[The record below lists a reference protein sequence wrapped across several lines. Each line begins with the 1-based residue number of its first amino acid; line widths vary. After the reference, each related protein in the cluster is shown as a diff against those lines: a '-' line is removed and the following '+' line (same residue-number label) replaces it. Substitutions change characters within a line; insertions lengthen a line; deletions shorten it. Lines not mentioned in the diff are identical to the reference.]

1 MCKNPFT
8 NQNVCAIIKINNS
21 ERNDYS
27 ANESQKNN
35 I

>member
-8 NQNVCAIIKINNS
+8 NQNVCAIIKINT